1 MYLGRVIGS
10 VWATR
15 RHQALEG
22 GRDVLVQ
29 PVDEHLEPAGEPLA
43 ALDTVGSGAGE
54 IVLYVTAYEA
64 AVPWLETH
72 PGLEVAGV
80 DASVVAIV
88 DRVDAEARK

>member
-22 GRDVLVQ
+22 SRMVLVQ
-29 PVDEHLEPAGEPLA
+29 PVDEDREPTGEPLA
-43 ALDTVGSGAGE
+43 ALDTVGSGPGE

-64 AVPWLETH
+64 AIPWLETH

-80 DASVVAIV
+80 DASVIGIV
-88 DRVDAEARK
+88 DRVDTESAS

>member
-1 MYLGRVIGS
+1 MYLGRVIGT

-15 RHQALEG
+15 RHQALVG
-22 GRDVLVQ
+22 GRMVLVQ
-29 PVDEHLEPAGEPLA
+29 PIDDTKEPVGQPLA

-64 AVPWLETH
+64 AMPWLESH

-80 DASVVAIV
+80 DASVIGIV
-88 DRVDAEARK
+88 DRVDAGAST

>member
-1 MYLGRVIGS
+1 MYLGRVIGT

-22 GRDVLVQ
+22 GRMVLVQ
-29 PVDEHLEPAGEPLA
+29 PLDDTKEPVGQPLA

-64 AVPWLETH
+64 AMPWLESH

-80 DASVVAIV
+80 DASVIGIV
-88 DRVDAEARK
+88 DRVDAGAST

>member
-1 MYLGRVIGS
+1 MYLGRVIGT

-22 GRDVLVQ
+22 GRMVLVQ
-29 PVDEHLEPAGEPLA
+29 PIDDTKEPVGQPLA

-64 AVPWLETH
+64 AMPWLESH
-72 PGLEVAGV
+72 PGEPP
-80 DASVVAIV
+80 
-88 DRVDAEARK
+88 

>member
-1 MYLGRVIGS
+1 MYLGRVIGT

-22 GRDVLVQ
+22 GRTVLVQ
-29 PVDEHLEPAGEPLA
+29 PLDDHKEPVGEPLA

-64 AVPWLETH
+64 AMPWLESH

-80 DASVVAIV
+80 DASVIGIV
-88 DRVDAEARK
+88 DRVDTGAST